1 MAKKKLDAGIQAVTP
16 ERAQRLFRL
25 LNLLGQG
32 PQTRLAITRKLR
44 LAIRG
49 FYRDL
54 ETLREVGVS
63 VKLSGGRYQLE
74 SDLALSL
81 ENLPFPDPA
90 LTLGEARLLA
100 RGRSAVHRKIKTL
113 LDRVEN

>member
-1 MAKKKLDAGIQAVTP
+1 MAKKKSDAGVQQVTP

-32 PQTRLAITRKLR
+32 PQSRLAITRKLR

-54 ETLREVGVS
+54 EVLHKVGIS
-63 VKLSGGRYQLE
+63 IKLASGRYHLE
-74 SDLALSL
+74 SDLAASL
-81 ENLPFPDPA
+81 EKLPFPDPA

-100 RGRSAVHRKIKTL
+100 RGRSTVHRKIKSMV
-113 LDRVEN
+113 DRIEK